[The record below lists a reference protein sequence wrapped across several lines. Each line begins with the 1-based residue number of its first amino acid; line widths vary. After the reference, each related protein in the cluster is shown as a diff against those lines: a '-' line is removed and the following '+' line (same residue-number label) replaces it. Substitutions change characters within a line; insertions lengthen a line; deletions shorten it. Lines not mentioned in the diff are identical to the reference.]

1 MAADET
7 AEGTGEEDFG
17 VMCVNQMKLYTE
29 DKRNRSSP
37 VTRYREKRRDK
48 RLQHEAEV
56 AENARQIVRWMMEE
70 NIEVKNFRWPCSMAG
85 WVGLGGLLVA

>member
-7 AEGTGEEDFG
+7 AEGAGEVDCG
-17 VMCVNQMKLYTE
+17 VMCVNQMGLYTE

-37 VTRYREKRRDK
+37 VTKYRKEKDK

-56 AENARQIVRWMMEE
+56 ADNARQIER
-70 NIEVKNFRWPCSMAG
+70 
-85 WVGLGGLLVA
+85 